1 MIMLHD
7 AHDQNFNCLLTSR
20 MLHRQCCMDGSAR
33 ERAPPCGSCGYCL
46 LLHTNLVVSAA
57 LESCIVIKSSICILL
72 SIVWNCAVGI
82 MKFVG
87 FLPQK
92 SNFSCIDKK
101 IFQQVESKNSK
112 EKRMEGHPW
121 ASWPLKAQQ
130 TEQLANPLAWLFFLW
145 KTNFF
150 TNSMIQQGW
159 WNLHQL

>member
-1 MIMLHD
+1 MFQATYLTQHMQHMDAIIETCNAFMLQWLMIMLHD

-72 SIVWNCAVGI
+72 SIVWSCAVGI

-87 FLPQK
+87 FLP
-92 SNFSCIDKK
+92 
-101 IFQQVESKNSK
+101 
-112 EKRMEGHPW
+112 
-121 ASWPLKAQQ
+121 
-130 TEQLANPLAWLFFLW
+130 
-145 KTNFF
+145 
-150 TNSMIQQGW
+150 
-159 WNLHQL
+159 